1 MYSKYGAV
9 APGFFKTFVQQPRI
23 CTRLSDGELRE
34 TQTAAYSS
42 NLYSFMQVS
51 PCLRIRTDRRT
62 RSGEQNCKQAGNT
75 DKQGGN
81 ILVQTIC
88 GDRKALE
95 KKKDTRI
102 SSEKERHT
110 AQTAAGMP
118 DAAMQGGLVNMKEM
132 DIREADINTLAD
144 ILEIKIDSN
153 LDSTEKK
160 REFIRQIKNPY
171 LYRQGEYVV
180 KLSFAD
186 TDATLTDRLKEYI
199 EHMAA
204 AGL

>member
-1 MYSKYGAV
+1 MVSM
-9 APGFFKTFVQQPRI
+9 RI
-23 CTRLSDGELRE
+23 
-34 TQTAAYSS
+34 
-42 NLYSFMQVS
+42 
-51 PCLRIRTDRRT
+51 
-62 RSGEQNCKQAGNT
+62 QAENM

-81 ILVQTIC
+81 ILIQTIY
-88 GDRKALE
+88 GDWKVMG
-95 KKKDTRI
+95 KKKDIR
-102 SSEKERHT
+102 
-110 AQTAAGMP
+110 AAMGNAGM
-118 DAAMQGGLVNMKEM
+118 DGGIKPEDLAKMKDM
-132 DIREADINTLAD
+132 DIRKADTGGLAD
-144 ILEIKIDSN
+144 ILEIKIDKDLS
-153 LDSTEKK
+153 DIEKK